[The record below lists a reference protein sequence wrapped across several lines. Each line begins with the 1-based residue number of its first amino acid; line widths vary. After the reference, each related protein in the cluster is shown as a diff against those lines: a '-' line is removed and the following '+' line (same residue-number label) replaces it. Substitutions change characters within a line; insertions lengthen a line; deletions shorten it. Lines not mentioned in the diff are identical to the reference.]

1 MGGPIWRGGPTERG
15 YELLG
20 LAAPVLDAAD
30 VFVDEAMKL
39 PLEEG
44 CPDAPAPAAPRSEPG
59 PAEVKPPR
67 LTATQMK
74 VACAVVAQCG
84 DDRVLKVDDA
94 ALAKSFG
101 AKPQT
106 IARAIDGLQRI
117 GAFSRAKGGGIRVLK
132 GLRAES
138 VGVSRTGVLA
148 AGMPIAPFDGGP
160 VGVRVALDWA
170 SPSCEVRWPDGSRRE
185 MPLTELYS
193 GYGKV
198 SEGDV
203 VMTPPAAMMRPGCGP
218 QGPCPFA

>member
-20 LAAPVLDAAD
+20 LAQPVLDAAD

-39 PLEEG
+39 PLQDDL
-44 CPDAPAPAAPRSEPG
+44 PDPSEYAARVEPK

-106 IARAIDGLQRI
+106 IARAIDGLQQI

-138 VGVSRTGVLA
+138 VGVSRTGVLS

-160 VGVRVALDWA
+160 VGVIVSLDWA
-170 SPSCEVRWPDGSRRE
+170 SPSCEVRWPDGSRRQ

-198 SEGDV
+198 SERDGGEGGRLDDL
-203 VMTPPAAMMRPGCGP
+203 
-218 QGPCPFA
+218 QG

>member
-30 VFVDEAMKL
+30 AFVDEAMKL
-39 PLEEG
+39 PLEEDL
-44 CPDAPAPAAPRSEPG
+44 PDPTEDAAPRAEPR

-74 VACAVVAQCG
+74 IACAVVAQCG

-94 ALAKSFG
+94 ALARSFG
-101 AKPQT
+101 AKT
-106 IARAIDGLQRI
+106 RTVARAVDGLQRI

-138 VGVSRTGVLA
+138 VGVSRTGVLSV
-148 AGMPIAPFDGGP
+148 GMPIAPFDGGP
-160 VGVRVALDWA
+160 VGVIVSLDWA
-170 SPSCEVRWPDGSRRE
+170 SPSCEVRWPDGSRRR

-203 VMTPPAAMMRPGCGP
+203 VMAPPGGAAP
-218 QGPCPFA
+218 

>member
-39 PLEEG
+39 PLEED
-44 CPDAPAPAAPRSEPG
+44 PLDEPRPVPS

-84 DDRVLKVDDA
+84 DDRVLRVDDA

-138 VGVSRTGVLA
+138 VGVSRTGVLS

-160 VGVRVALDWA
+160 VGVIVALDWA

-198 SEGDV
+198 SEADV
-203 VMTPPAAMMRPGCGP
+203 VMTPPGAAPACDLQR
-218 QGPCPFA
+218 